1 MSKLT
6 NQKYALKIISKR
18 MVQNLRMQDQLKT
31 EVEIMKTLDHE
42 NVVRNL
48 TNFEDST
55 NIYLLMELAED
66 DHLYSRLKKFNYFN
80 EQIAAKYMFDIF
92 KAVNYLH
99 ERDPPIIHRD
109 IKAEN
114 ILFLGGKLKLA
125 DFGWSSMK
133 DKVRTTFCGTPDYLA
148 PEMILERGHNEKL
161 DLWTLGI
168 LTYELLVGKAPFS
181 PDADTVKDQR
191 EAHTILER
199 NILKM
204 EPDFS

>member
-1 MSKLT
+1 M
-6 NQKYALKIISKR
+6 
-18 MVQNLRMQDQLKT
+18 
-31 EVEIMKTLDHE
+31 DHE
-42 NVVRNL
+42 NVVQNL

-55 NIYLLMELAED
+55 NIYLLMELAEEG
-66 DHLYSRLKKFNYFN
+66 HLYSRLKAARFFDEKT
-80 EQIAAKYMFDIF
+80 AAKYMFDIL

-114 ILFLGGKLKLA
+114 ILFFYDKLKLA

-168 LTYELLVGKAPFS
+168 LMYELLVGSAPFS
-181 PDADTVKDQR
+181 PDLKKIKDQR
-191 EAHTILER
+191 EAHKTLEK

-204 EPDFS
+204 EPNFRGIRQKVSSEAQALINWLL